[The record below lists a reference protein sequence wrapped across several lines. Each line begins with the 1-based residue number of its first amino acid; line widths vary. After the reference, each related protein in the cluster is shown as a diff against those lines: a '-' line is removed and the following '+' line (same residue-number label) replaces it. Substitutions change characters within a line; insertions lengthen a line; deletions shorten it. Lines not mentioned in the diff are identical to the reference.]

1 MIRLDKE
8 QIVQAI
14 LERLRVD
21 FETHQTTSNMTRAAS
36 NDAETKSEGK
46 YDTRSTEENYLA
58 DGLAKKALAA
68 AQAAK
73 EFRDLPFEEF
83 SSTQA
88 IKLGALVKLSFDD
101 DHAWF
106 FLGPAAGGVEIEC
119 EGELVTVITP
129 GSPLGSQILGKTV
142 GDLISSPKAK
152 IESVQ

>member
-1 MIRLDKE
+1 MDKE

-68 AQAAK
+68 AQGAK
-73 EFRDLPFEEF
+73 AYRDLLFENF
-83 SSTQA
+83 GPNQS
-88 IKLGALVKLSFDD
+88 IDLGALVELSFDGE
-101 DHAWF
+101 HAWF
-106 FLGPAAGGVEIEC
+106 FLGPAA
-119 EGELVTVITP
+119 
-129 GSPLGSQILGKTV
+129 
-142 GDLISSPKAK
+142 
-152 IESVQ
+152 